1 MNMPPA
7 KVVCAL
13 SAGDQGEAKET
24 FTGYTIAGIIIFIV
38 TVIIILLAFHQ
49 LDMGID
55 YSWKWFHEERTS
67 DS

>member
-49 LDMGID
+49 MVPRR
-55 YSWKWFHEERTS
+55 ENE
-67 DS
+67 